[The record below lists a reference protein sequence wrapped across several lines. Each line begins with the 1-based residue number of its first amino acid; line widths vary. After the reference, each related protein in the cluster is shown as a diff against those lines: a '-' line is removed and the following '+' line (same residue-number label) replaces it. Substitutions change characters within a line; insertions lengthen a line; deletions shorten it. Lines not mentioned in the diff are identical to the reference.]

1 MALVAKISCQVRTAD
16 ESGASTDGLPYL
28 GIGGRE
34 FRLDTSDDDFEAKA
48 NFTYVFGDGANVL
61 FPERNDPRRD
71 FLIDTTRLD
80 EFPVYI
86 RFDPES
92 GSDHWRLR
100 FVMALVY
107 EEGDFL
113 RAVYFSQ
120 TRAEGIWLGRTAGKF
135 LHLTR
140 FRGLGDGRI
149 LSEGDLADLRAQMA
163 L

>member
-1 MALVAKISCQVRTAD
+1 MALVTKISCQVRTAN
-16 ESGASTDGLPYL
+16 ESSASTDGFPYL

-34 FRLDTSDDDFEAKA
+34 FRLDTSNDDFQAKA
-48 NFTYVFGDGANVL
+48 NFTYIFGDGANVL

-86 RFDPES
+86 RFDPEI
-92 GSDHWRLR
+92 GNDHWRLR
-100 FVMALVY
+100 FAMVLVY
-107 EEGDFL
+107 EEGDFV

-135 LHLTR
+135 LHLSR
-140 FRGLGDGRI
+140 FRGFGDGRI
-149 LSEGDLADLRAQMA
+149 LSKGDLTTLSAQLA